1 MKYMNPSHLVI
12 ALLAIST
19 NAQVLELHGSGTT
32 NPSKCFWLLMDQI
45 MDRAKPLMRLTYR
58 AVGSS
63 TGQHEFLGKDNT
75 GTDAYVNIND
85 FGSGDIPMSTENY
98 NALKA
103 SGKEMVHLPFM
114 MGAISFFHSIP
125 GLDSDGIAL
134 DSCVLAKIFQR
145 KIVFWDDDEILDK
158 NPNLS
163 LPYKNFPIKVAHRVL
178 GSSSTFSITE
188 YLHQSCP
195 SEWPADKVGAKITWD
210 EDTLECD
217 SSSKMVGC
225 LKDNSGTIG
234 YADAGH
240 ALKQGLTEIALIN
253 LAGRRLS
260 STEALE
266 NGGVGDALVTIPSSA
281 DQDFG
286 SVNPVNQDGDYTW
299 PIVAISYIYV
309 RKDLSFLQPDEQ
321 SLLKFFLT
329 QLYTDSSIKQ
339 CEQFGFEI
347 VPTKVREV
355 GLAGI
360 NMLNFNANAK
370 PWTAEIETQKGDGQ
384 GDYVISAKRKSYA
397 EIVRDQNQYDVG
409 VLMANKGLIGG
420 FGETS
425 GNVRSASAQSD
436 GSVTFT
442 SKEMGMIKAALGM
455 GAASIVLWVIALGA
469 FFMRRNVGSHSS
481 ESPTV

>member
-1 MKYMNPSHLVI
+1 MKYMSPFYLAI
-12 ALLAIST
+12 AALAIST
-19 NAQVLELHGSGTT
+19 NAQVLQLHGSGTT
-32 NPSKCFWLLMDQI
+32 NPSKCYWLLMDQI

-63 TGQHEFLGKDNT
+63 TGQYEFLGQDNT

-85 FGSGDIPMSTENY
+85 FGSGDIPMSTEKY

-103 SGKEMVHLPFM
+103 TGKEMVHLPFM

-134 DSCVLAKIFQR
+134 NSCVLAKIFQR
-145 KIVFWDDDEILDK
+145 KIVFWDDAEILK
-158 NPNLS
+158 ENPDLS

-178 GSSSTFSITE
+178 GSSSTASITK

-195 SEWPADKVGAKITWD
+195 SEWPEELVGSSIAWK

-217 SSSKMVGC
+217 SSSKMVKC
-225 LKDNSGTIG
+225 LNDNSGTIG

-240 ALKQGLTEIALIN
+240 ALQQGLDEIALVN
-253 LAGRRLS
+253 LAGRALT

-266 NGGVGDALVTIPSSA
+266 NGGVGDALVTIPSRA

-286 SVNPVNQDGDYTW
+286 SVNPVNQDGEYTW

-347 VPTKVREV
+347 VPTNVRNI

-360 NMLNFNANAK
+360 DMINFDTNGA
-370 PWTAEIETQKGDGQ
+370 PWTSEIETQKGDGQ

-409 VLMANKGLIGG
+409 VLMTNQGLTDQFDETGANL
-420 FGETS
+420 
-425 GNVRSASAQSD
+425 RSSSAQSD

-442 SKEMGMIKAALGM
+442 SKQMAQIQAALGM

-469 FFMRRNVGSHSS
+469 YFMRRNVGSHNDKA
-481 ESPTV
+481 PTV

>member
-1 MKYMNPSHLVI
+1 MKYLNPSQLAI
-12 ALLAIST
+12 ALLATST
-19 NAQVLELHGSGTT
+19 NAQVLQLHGSGTT

-63 TGQHEFLGKDNT
+63 TGQHEFLGQNYT
-75 GTDAYVNIND
+75 GINAYVNMND
-85 FGSGDIPMSTENY
+85 FGSGDIPMSTEKY

-103 SGKEMVHLPFM
+103 TGKEMVHLPFM
-114 MGAISFFHSIP
+114 MGAIAFFHSIP
-125 GLDSDGIAL
+125 GLSSDGIAL
-134 DSCVLAKIFQR
+134 NSCVLAKIFQR
-145 KIVFWDDDEILDK
+145 KIIFWDDDEILAE
-158 NPNLS
+158 NPDLT

-195 SEWPADKVGAKITWD
+195 NEWPADKVGAKITWH

-240 ALKQGLTEIALIN
+240 GLKQGLTEVALVN
-253 LAGRRLS
+253 LAGRKLS

-266 NGGVGDALVTIPSSA
+266 QGGIGDALVTIPSSA

-299 PIVAISYIYV
+299 PIVAISYVYV

-347 VPTKVREV
+347 VPTSIRKI

-360 NMLNFNANAK
+360 DMLSTNANAK
-370 PWTAEIETQKGDGQ
+370 PWTSEIETQKGDGQ

-409 VLMANKGLIGG
+409 MLMVEKGLSDEFAG
-420 FGETS
+420 TS
-425 GNVRSASAQSD
+425 ANVRTASSQND

-455 GAASIVLWVIALGA
+455 GAASVVMWVIALGA
-469 FFMRRNVGSHSS
+469 YFMRSNVGSHSADA
-481 ESPTV
+481 PTV